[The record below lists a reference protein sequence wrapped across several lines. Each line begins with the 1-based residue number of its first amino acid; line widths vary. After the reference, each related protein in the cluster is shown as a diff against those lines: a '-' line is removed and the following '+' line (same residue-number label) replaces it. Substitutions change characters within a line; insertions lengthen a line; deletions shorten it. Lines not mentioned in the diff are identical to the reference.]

1 MYSNLTI
8 IHNSLAENL
17 LGILRNKNTSASD
30 FRMALDRLGHI
41 LVIEALKN
49 SPTETIEIETLL
61 EKTEAKKLKGET
73 VIIPI
78 LRAGLS
84 MLSACLYFLPNA
96 QIGFIGQKRDE
107 ETALAQEYYRNL
119 PDLKNKE
126 ILIIDP
132 VLATGGSVIAT
143 IKALLEKNASVE
155 QIKLLCILAAPEGVK
170 ALELNFPNLQII
182 TISLERELN
191 EKKYILPGLGDAGD
205 LWAGLS

>member
-17 LGILRNKNTSASD
+17 LGILRNKDTSASD

-132 VLATGGSVIAT
+132 VLATGGSAIAT

-170 ALELNFPNLQII
+170 ALELNFPDLQII
-182 TISLERELN
+182 TVSLERELN

>member
-30 FRMALDRLGHI
+30 FRMALDRIGHI

-170 ALELNFPNLQII
+170 ALELNFPDLQII
-182 TISLERELN
+182 TVSLERELN

>member
-8 IHNSLAENL
+8 INNSLAESL
-17 LGILRNKNTSASD
+17 LGVLRNKNTNVSD

-49 SPTETIEIETLL
+49 SPTESIKIETLL

-84 MLSACLYFLPNA
+84 ILSACLYFLPNA

-119 PDLKNKE
+119 PDLKDKN

-132 VLATGGSVIAT
+132 VLATGGSAIAT
-143 IKALLEKNASVE
+143 IKALLEKNASLE

-170 ALELNFPNLQII
+170 ALELNFPNLPII
-182 TISLERELN
+182 TLSIERELN

-205 LWAGLS
+205 LWAGF

>member
-17 LGILRNKNTSASD
+17 LGILRNKDTSASD

-132 VLATGGSVIAT
+132 VLATGGSAIAT
-143 IKALLEKNASVE
+143 IKALLEKNASVSGKDG
-155 QIKLLCILAAPEGVK
+155 QIKFSYCDLLLLTHSCE
-170 ALELNFPNLQII
+170 EL
-182 TISLERELN
+182 SMG
-191 EKKYILPGLGDAGD
+191 KV
-205 LWAGLS
+205 

>member
-17 LGILRNKNTSASD
+17 LGILRNKDTSASD

-78 LRAGLS
+78 LRAGLLVS
-84 MLSACLYFLPNA
+84 YFEPF
-96 QIGFIGQKRDE
+96 Q
-107 ETALAQEYYRNL
+107 
-119 PDLKNKE
+119 
-126 ILIIDP
+126 
-132 VLATGGSVIAT
+132 VLH
-143 IKALLEKNASVE
+143 
-155 QIKLLCILAAPEGVK
+155 
-170 ALELNFPNLQII
+170 NFH
-182 TISLERELN
+182 
-191 EKKYILPGLGDAGD
+191 
-205 LWAGLS
+205 